1 MRQALIASR
10 LITPPAIWGKLP
22 AYADFVRSGMRPG
35 ESEGWRPWLAQQGD
49 RTGAADAAVLPVA
62 FVLVPGTLAFAPNR
76 FVVGVIVPSC
86 DKVGRRHA
94 LLVYQSAHSRWVERH
109 LERDAAWHG
118 DWLFWLAR
126 AVHRYTGATRVAD
139 MAALE
144 RTVQALWRLHAPD
157 SRDVWRP
164 RPLSHDHVAQRH
176 ARATEVLAQLAGP
189 EHPADPAMRLS
200 GVRFLPW
207 ADWPR
212 CLFKPR
218 PDSAFWRQDASG
230 GFVNAAH
237 QLSGL
242 WGRSP

>member
-1 MRQALIASR
+1 MRQALIASC

-22 AYADFVRSGMRPG
+22 AYADFVRSGMRHG

-49 RTGAADAAVLPVA
+49 TFGASDAAVLPAA
-62 FVLVPGTLAFAPNR
+62 FVLTPGTLAFAPRR
-76 FVVGVIVPSC
+76 FVVGVIAPSC

-94 LLVYQSAHSRWVERH
+94 LLVYQCAHPRWVERH
-109 LERDAAWHG
+109 FAHDESWPG

-126 AVHRYTGATRVAD
+126 GVDRHTGAARVAE

-144 RTVQALWRLHAPD
+144 RTVQALWRLHAPTW
-157 SRDVWRP
+157 RDVWRP
-164 RPLSHDHVAQRH
+164 RPPSPAHLAQRN
-176 ARATEVLAQLAGP
+176 ALAADMLAQLSGAA
-189 EHPADPAMRLS
+189 HRDDAATRLS

-212 CLFKPR
+212 RLFKPR
-218 PDSAFWRQDASG
+218 ADSAFWQQDAAG

-242 WGRSP
+242 WRRSP